1 MKNTPAIELQS
12 VSKYYDNV
20 LAVDAVSFGID
31 GGSICALLV
40 MGWAIGLLVSA
51 RFIVAGR

>member
-12 VSKYYDNV
+12 ISKYYDNV

-40 MGWAIGLLVSA
+40 MG
-51 RFIVAGR
+51 